1 MWTKSHALCIEK
13 IRYRY
18 RIDLI
23 SRQAVLEQA
32 AGVAAAAGGESHAL
46 SIEKMLT

>member
-13 IRYRY
+13 IRY

-46 SIEKMLT
+46 YIEKMLT